1 MEIYGHRFRIV
12 DRRQFTETADLHRP
26 QSRLVDRPNHC
37 YEPGGRR
44 FESCRAR
51 HSLREWLAP
60 AVSSS
65 PLGSLRSPNRWTSP
79 AGRAKVQNE
88 ILPIGG
94 EQCRSITPIVT

>member
-26 QSRLVDRPNHC
+26 RSRLVDRPNHC

-51 HSLREWLAP
+51 QSFH
-60 AVSSS
+60 V
-65 PLGSLRSPNRWTSP
+65 
-79 AGRAKVQNE
+79 
-88 ILPIGG
+88 
-94 EQCRSITPIVT
+94 